1 MNSLSEARGETGERG
16 SVAAPQL
23 LVGSGH
29 GQVMRLHFEQVDA
42 GASRVTAGVETQA
55 KAMLEAKV
63 AQLDSEL
70 VRLRPQLVEELNAAH
85 IRELASVSAE
95 CERNLEQE
103 RLHAQG
109 MVREACQ
116 RFRADRA
123 RYFAKVEVEV
133 VKLSLAIAA
142 RVLHRESCL
151 DPLLLQATVRVAL
164 GKVSEESGTVLS
176 VPEGTQQQWIEA
188 LRLDADVSVSVVGD
202 SNLTSGECVLTTR
215 LGKVELGVAAQLAE
229 IEQGFF
235 DLLQQRPC

>member
-16 SVAAPQL
+16 TSTAPQL
-23 LVGSGH
+23 LVGSGQ

-42 GASRVTAGVETQA
+42 GARRVTAGLETQA
-55 KAMLEAKV
+55 RAMLEAKV
-63 AQLDSEL
+63 ARLDSEL

-85 IRELASVSAE
+85 ASELASVSAE
-95 CERNLEQE
+95 YERNLEHE
-103 RLHAQG
+103 KLRAQG

-116 RFRADRA
+116 RFRADRE
-123 RYFAKVEVEV
+123 RYFAQVEAEV

-164 GKVSEESGTVLS
+164 GKVAEESGTVLC

-188 LRLDADVSVSVVGD
+188 LRLDVDESVSVVGD
-202 SNLTSGECVLTTR
+202 SKLTTGECVLSTR

-235 DLLQQRPC
+235 DLLQQRPS